1 LIESDENFIVH
12 GLNPMTALL
21 EQAISRIQQLPED
34 EQNAMAEI
42 ILAELEDESRWDA
55 VFAKPHDLLERMA
68 AEAEEEDRAGIT
80 RELDPNDL

>member
-1 LIESDENFIVH
+1 
-12 GLNPMTALL
+12 MTALL

-42 ILAELEDESRWDA
+42 ILAELEDESHWDSA
-55 VFAKPHDLLERMA
+55 FAKSHGLLERMA

-80 RELDPNDL
+80 RELDPDKL